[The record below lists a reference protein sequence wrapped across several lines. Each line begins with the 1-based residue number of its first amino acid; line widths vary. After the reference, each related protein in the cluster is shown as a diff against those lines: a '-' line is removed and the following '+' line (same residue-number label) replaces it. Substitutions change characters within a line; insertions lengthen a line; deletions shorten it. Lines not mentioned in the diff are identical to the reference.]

1 MPQQR
6 VVSLWVQTAP
16 FPIGGNSKQNGRLVV
31 AVAICKQ
38 FFTLH
43 FSHQLPIAEHELM
56 LNTPGKKV

>member
-31 AVAICKQ
+31 AVYANY
-38 FFTLH
+38 FSLFTFLI
-43 FSHQLPIAEHELM
+43 SCL
-56 LNTPGKKV
+56 